1 MASWITAH
9 WMFPLQC
16 EIVEVSSS
24 STSPLLRSACCN
36 VWRPERLFSRSRKQE
51 FGGRAEQSWVEEPEE
66 SEESGPLALWPAAW
80 WTSAQGAASV
90 KDEGKWV
97 NIDPPVQPQQLLSF
111 FQCGAVQDD
120 VVLLVLWR
128 LFNDTLESQR
138 HSGTLTLVGQLL
150 SVERSSSGGR
160 TVW

>member
-24 STSPLLRSACCN
+24 ATSPLLRSACCN
-36 VWRPERLFSRSRKQE
+36 IWRPERLFSRSRKQE

-66 SEESGPLALWPAAW
+66 PGPLALWPAAW

-97 NIDPPVQPQQLLSF
+97 NIDA
-111 FQCGAVQDD
+111 QC
-120 VVLLVLWR
+120 
-128 LFNDTLESQR
+128 S
-138 HSGTLTLVGQLL
+138 
-150 SVERSSSGGR
+150 RSSSSLSSSAVRCGAGR
-160 TVW
+160 RRSVGSLASFQWLSGVTAPQRHLDSCRPAALSGT